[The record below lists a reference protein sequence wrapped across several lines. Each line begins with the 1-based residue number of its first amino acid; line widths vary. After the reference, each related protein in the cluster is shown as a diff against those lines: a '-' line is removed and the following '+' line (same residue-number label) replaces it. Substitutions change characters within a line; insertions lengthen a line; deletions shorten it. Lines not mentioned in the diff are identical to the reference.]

1 MDQQE
6 ILGNLCYYDKRH
18 PDYEKEE
25 VVSLGLQSQRQVK
38 KGGCSCDNCFYGRTK
53 LAEMIISL
61 QTLIATERVIS
72 AEPEDETAT
81 IMITLRQATLQVI
94 SVGPEKELLH
104 EIRVAPKGTWDK
116 LWEFIKSIK
125 SLK

>member
-6 ILGNLCYYDKRH
+6 LLRELCYYDKRNPMCGDDESIEIH
-18 PDYEKEE
+18 NK
-25 VVSLGLQSQRQVK
+25 SLLRSGK
-38 KGGCSCDNCFYGRTK
+38 TCSCDNCFYGRTK
-53 LAEMIISL
+53 LAEMIVSL

-72 AEPEDETAT
+72 ADPEDTNAA
-81 IMITLRQATLQVI
+81 MLITLRQSTLQVI

-116 LWEFIKSIK
+116 LWECIKSIK